1 MIPIELLEDYFIDQE
16 DGLCSPES
24 ISHTLYPWTRNTG
37 YEIGPTQDPL
47 DYPSKAEGGDYKA
60 DCIGYENIAEAG
72 ATNLEKLCRE
82 QARAFN
88 WREHGAAQEAL

>member
-1 MIPIELLEDYFIDQE
+1 MCVVPKVF
-16 DGLCSPES
+16 
-24 ISHTLYPWTRNTG
+24 HTRFYPFTRNTG

-60 DCIGYENIAEAG
+60 DRIGFKNIAEAS

-82 QARAFN
+82 QARTFN